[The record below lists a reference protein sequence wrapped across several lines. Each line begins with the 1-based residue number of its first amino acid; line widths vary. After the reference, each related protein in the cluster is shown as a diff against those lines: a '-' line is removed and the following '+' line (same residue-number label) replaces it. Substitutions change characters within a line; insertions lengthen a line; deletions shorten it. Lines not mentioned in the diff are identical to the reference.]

1 MRITLDLDE
10 VELAHTLEALGAI
23 VEVLER
29 RSDELVAAVILRDV
43 IAKILRA
50 IEEAR

>member
-1 MRITLDLDE
+1 VRLVLDLDE
-10 VELAHTLEALGAI
+10 VELAHLLDGLGGVVDI
-23 VEVLER
+23 LER